1 MVFQSNTYSVLLVSA
16 SAKFNTAML
25 SALPPT
31 DYWPVTVAANIS
43 EARRRTL
50 EEEYDL
56 ILINAPL
63 PDGDGQQFALA
74 VCANTESGLLLL
86 IKSEIYEEVYY
97 RLLPAGAVTLPKPT
111 NMDRIM
117 QTVRILCAIRER
129 LRSAK
134 QKQSTVEE
142 KMEELRL
149 VNRAK
154 WLLIEKEG
162 LSEDEAHRYIT
173 RQAMERRISK
183 KQIARELLQSYHA
196 D

>member
-31 DYWPVTVAANIS
+31 DYWPVTTAGSIS

-63 PDGDGQQFALA
+63 PDGDGQQFALD
-74 VCANTESGLLLL
+74 VCANSESGLLLL
-86 IKSEIYEEVYY
+86 IRSEIYEEVYY
-97 RLLPAGAVTLPKPT
+97 KLLPAGAVTLSKPT
-111 NMDRIM
+111 NMDRIL

-129 LRSAK
+129 LRSARA
-134 QKQSTVEE
+134 KQSTVEE

-154 WLLIEKEG
+154 WLLIEKQG
-162 LSEDEAHRYIT
+162 MTEDEAHRYIN

-183 KQIARELLQSYHA
+183 KQFARELLQTLQA

>member
-63 PDGDGQQFALA
+63 PDGDGQQFALD

-97 RLLPAGAVTLPKPT
+97 RLLPAGAVTLPKPR

-154 WLLIEKEG
+154 WLLISSLG
-162 LSEDEAHRYIT
+162 MDEPQAHRTIEK
-173 RQAMERRISK
+173 QAMDRCIPKKKVAEEIISTY
-183 KQIARELLQSYHA
+183 SP
-196 D
+196 